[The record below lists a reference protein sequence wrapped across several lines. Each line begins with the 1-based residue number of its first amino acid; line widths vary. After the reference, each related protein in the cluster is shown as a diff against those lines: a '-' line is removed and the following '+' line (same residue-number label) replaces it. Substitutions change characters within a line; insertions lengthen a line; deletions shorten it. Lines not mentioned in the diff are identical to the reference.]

1 MVFKYSIF
9 LLCLLPMSVFGEIN
23 KCLING
29 AMVYTSKRCPD
40 NTLQKF
46 EMVERSANIIGSVYR
61 SSKWYND
68 YTGYKKALEISLA
81 KKAPLFIYGRT
92 DWCPYCKKFD
102 NTFLSDRDVQ
112 KVLSGFVKVKLNP
125 EHSREDE
132 KLFKSWGGRGY
143 PSLFVQSGQESVP
156 KKIKIP
162 FIKRDDKWE
171 MISNEAFISILQEQA
186 KNY

>member
-1 MVFKYSIF
+1 
-9 LLCLLPMSVFGEIN
+9 MSVFGEIN

-29 AMVYTSKRCPD
+29 AMVYTSKRCPE

-46 EMVERSANIIGSVYR
+46 EMVETSDERSANIIGSVYR

-68 YTGYKKALEISLA
+68 YTGYKKALEISLS
-81 KKAPLFIYGRT
+81 KKVPLFIYGRT
-92 DWCPYCKKFD
+92 GWCPYCKKLD

-112 KVLSGFVKVKLNP
+112 KVLSRFVKVKLNP
-125 EHSREDE
+125 ENSLEDE
-132 KLFKSWGGRGY
+132 KLFKSRGGRGY